1 MSEPTSA
8 SYYGDPILHRP
19 VWTAEIPWYFF
30 TGGLA
35 GASSALAVAA
45 RAGARPDLA
54 RLWEGTAAA
63 GALVS
68 PLLLVSDL
76 GQPSRFLNM
85 LRVFKPTS
93 PMSMGSWLLATYAP
107 AAIGAAVLDQLDRL
121 SLRSLGGLTGGVA
134 REVPRGVARGVAGL
148 TGPGL
153 ATYTAVLIAD
163 TAVPV
168 WHEGRHELP
177 FVFAGSALASAGGA
191 AVALA
196 APGDAAP
203 GRRALALGAAL
214 ELGAAQVMEHRL
226 GVLGDAYRQAPARS
240 YRRGARALTVAGA
253 ALALTAGRTRRPWA
267 VLGGVMTMAGSVCE
281 RFSVFRAG
289 FVSADDPAATVAP
302 QRRGLNASS

>member
-1 MSEPTSA
+1 MSEPD
-8 SYYGDPILHRP
+8 SYYGEPILHRP

-76 GQPSRFLNM
+76 GRPSRFLNM

-107 AAIGAAVLDQLDRL
+107 AAIGAAVLDQLGW
-121 SLRSLGGLTGGVA
+121 LRPISGVA
-134 REVPRGVARGVAGL
+134 RAVAGL

-168 WHEGRHELP
+168 WHEARHELP

-203 GRRALALGAAL
+203 GRRAVALGAAL
-214 ELGAAQVMEHRL
+214 ELGAAQVMERRL
-226 GVLGDAYRQAPARS
+226 GAVGDAYRQAPART
-240 YRRGARALTVAGA
+240 YHRCAGALTVAGA
-253 ALALTAGRTRRPWA
+253 VLTLTAGRRRRRWA

-289 FVSADDPAATVAP
+289 FASAADPAATVAP
-302 QRRGLNASS
+302 QRRRLAAA